1 MYDLG
6 SLELWRVVSLWGA
19 HNSVVTTLDYLNYIA
34 LEWLDSFD
42 NFHSVKTK
50 TNAKV
55 FLQIDVSDMLNDLS
69 VNTNFLEPFT
79 VLGQFEFVDKPI
91 RNIQGVPLFERFE
104 FGGVGR

>member
-1 MYDLG
+1 
-6 SLELWRVVSLWGA
+6 
-19 HNSVVTTLDYLNYIA
+19 
-34 LEWLDSFD
+34 
-42 NFHSVKTK
+42 VKTK